1 VSEPRND
8 HPRGLTTEDFEI
20 PRPVYAVW
28 EVTRHCDQPCQHCGS
43 RAGPKLDDE
52 LSTEETLEV
61 ARSLARLG
69 CRECALIGG
78 EAYLRKDL
86 PRIIEELVAGGVRV
100 VMQTGGRGLTAERAT
115 KLKAAGLSGV
125 GVSIDGLGEVHDTL
139 RGNAGSFDA
148 ALRAL
153 HHARDAGLVI
163 TANTQINRLN
173 LHQLEE
179 LSRLLRNEGVAVW
192 QVQLT
197 VPMGHAADRPEWLLQ
212 PWQMIDVVETLA
224 TIQRDAIAE
233 HAQRGGEGPV
243 FNVFANNNVGYFGPH
258 EEILRSTP
266 GGISAH
272 WHGCRAGI
280 NLVGIEADGVVK
292 ACPSLPTTPYDGGN
306 VRDLSLDH
314 LWAHSERVRFARD
327 RDTSELWGFCASCYY
342 ADTCRAGCSW
352 TTHCLLGKRG
362 NNPWCYHRA
371 TQLRRRGVR
380 ERLVQVERAPHTFFD
395 HGRFELVEEPWSDEE
410 DAPPARRLPLLG

>member
-1 VSEPRND
+1 
-8 HPRGLTTEDFEI
+8 LTTEDFDVA
-20 PRPVYAVW
+20 RPVYAVW

-61 ARSLARLG
+61 ARALARLG

-86 PRIIEELVAGGVRV
+86 PRIIEELVEGGVRV
-100 VMQTGGRGLTAERAT
+100 VMQTGGRGLSPERART
-115 KLKAAGLSGV
+115 LKAAGLSGV
-125 GVSIDGLGEVHDTL
+125 GVSIDGLGETHDTL
-139 RGNAGSFDA
+139 RGNTGSFDA

-153 HHARDAGLVI
+153 NHARDAGLVI

-173 LHQLEE
+173 LGELEK
-179 LSRLLRNEGVAVW
+179 LSRLLRDEGVSVW

-224 TIQRDAIAE
+224 AIQSDAIAE
-233 HAQRGGEGPV
+233 HTEQGREGPI

-292 ACPSLPTTPYDGGN
+292 ACPSLPTIPYDGGN
-306 VRDLSLDH
+306 VRELTLDH
-314 LWAHSERVRFARD
+314 LWEHSERVRFARD
-327 RDTSELWGFCASCYY
+327 RDVDELWGFCESCYY

-371 TQLRRRGVR
+371 TQLRRRGLR
-380 ERLVQVERAPHTFFD
+380 ERLVQVERAPNTFFD
-395 HGRFELVEEPWSDEE
+395 FGRFELVEEPWTDDE
-410 DAPPARRLPLLG
+410 DAPPPRRLPLLD

>member
-1 VSEPRND
+1 MAESPRI
-8 HPRGLTTEDFEI
+8 LTTDDFET

-61 ARSLARLG
+61 ARSLVRLG

-86 PRIIEELVAGGVRV
+86 PRIIEELVKGGVRV
-100 VMQTGGRGLTAERAT
+100 VMQTGGRGLTRERAT
-115 KLKAAGLSGV
+115 RLAAAGLSGV
-125 GVSIDGLGEVHDTL
+125 GVSIDGLQASHDLL
-139 RGNAGSFDA
+139 RGNAGSFEA

-153 HHARDAGLVI
+153 HHARDAGMVI
-163 TANTQINRLN
+163 TTNTQINRVN
-173 LHQLEE
+173 LDELVP
-179 LSRLLRNEGVAVW
+179 LSRLLRDEGARVW

-212 PWQMIDVVETLA
+212 PWQMIEVVETLA
-224 TIQRDAIAE
+224 AIQQDAIEE
-233 HAQRGGEGPV
+233 HARQGGEGV
-243 FNVFANNNVGYFGPH
+243 AFNVFANNNVGYFGPH
-258 EEILRSTP
+258 EEILRSVP
-266 GGISAH
+266 GGISTH

-292 ACPSLPTTPYDGGN
+292 ACPSLPTGPYDGGN
-306 VRDLSLDH
+306 VREMSLEH
-314 LWAHSERVRFARD
+314 HWEHSERVRFARD
-327 RDTSELWGFCASCYY
+327 RDASELWGFCESCYY
-342 ADTCRAGCSW
+342 ADTCRAGCSF

-371 TQLRRRGVR
+371 TQLRRRGLR
-380 ERLVQVERAPHTFFD
+380 ERLVQVERPPNHFYDF
-395 HGRFELVEEPWSDEE
+395 GRFELVEEPWRDEDE
-410 DAPPARRLPLLG
+410 APKVRRLPLMG